1 MSEPKMDAKTAE
13 GSARHQP
20 RLEDD
25 PLVRG
30 LGRYAADVPLPG
42 QTQAYFVRSP
52 HAFADIRSIDTAAA
66 KAAPGVVGVLTA
78 ADMEGI
84 GNVSQH
90 PPLAGRGGQ
99 KLIVPHRPALA
110 GTTVRHVGE
119 PVAVVIAETLA
130 GAQDG
135 AELVTVEYEERTP
148 VVDLREAVGEGAAQV
163 WPEAPGN
170 IAVDW
175 PGPAAD
181 PEANAKE
188 VDRIIAA
195 AAHVARVAV
204 VHQRILVQSMEPRG
218 ATASYD
224 PANDSYFLRCCSQS
238 ARALRD
244 GLAPIL
250 GVPAQRLR
258 VVTEDVG
265 GAFGLKTGPYP
276 EYLAILVAAR
286 RLGRPVHWMSNR
298 AEAFLSDNH
307 ARDAFSEVELV
318 LDERGKFLAL
328 RVRHLGSMGAYIG
341 AVGANIQTVNLT
353 RCLPGMYDIARI
365 DISVRCVFTNTTPT
379 APYRG
384 AGRPEANF
392 ILERAIDE
400 AARVTGIDP
409 VKLRRRNFI
418 KPSALPYKTAV
429 GTTIDSGE
437 FASVL
442 DKALALADYDGFK
455 QRRRAAAKRGK
466 YRGIGISC
474 MLEHAGG
481 VPLEGASL
489 SFPDGEMLLLGL
501 NVQSTGQGHAT
512 VFNPL
517 LAERLGIKPE
527 QIAHRHGDS
536 AMEVAG
542 YASVGSRSAMTV
554 SHAMI
559 KTVEAMLAKGKAIA
573 AAVLE
578 TAESDIEYRD
588 GRFSVVGT
596 DRAISLFDLAARAK
610 EMKQRGEIAE
620 DLDTK
625 QSAETPL
632 TFPNGCHIAEVEI
645 DPATG
650 ALALA
655 GYAAVDDC
663 GRPLNPMII
672 EGQTHGAIAQGLGQA
687 MMEQALFDTS
697 GGQLVTGSFMDYAM
711 PRADDLPLF
720 KDAIHAVPAKTNP
733 LGVKGAGEAGTTA
746 AIAAVMNAVAD
757 AIPGGAGVHLD
768 MPATA
773 EKIWQACRQA
783 QQK

>member
-1 MSEPKMDAKTAE
+1 MDAKTVDRRAQ
-13 GSARHQP
+13 HQP

-30 LGRYAADVPLPG
+30 LGRYAADAPLTG
-42 QTQAYFVRSP
+42 QTYAYFVRSS

-66 KAAPGVVGVLTA
+66 KAVPGVLAVLTA

-84 GNVSQH
+84 GNISQH

-99 KLIVPHRPALA
+99 KLVIPHRPALA
-110 GTTVRHVGE
+110 GETVRHVGE
-119 PVAVVIAETLA
+119 AVAVVVAETLTA
-130 GAQDG
+130 AQDG
-135 AELVTVEYEERTP
+135 AEAVVVDYEERTP
-148 VVDLREAVGEGAAQV
+148 VVDLREAVRDGAPQI

-175 PGPAAD
+175 PGLAKD
-181 PEANAKE
+181 PDANAQE
-188 VDRIIAA
+188 VDRIIASA
-195 AAHVARVAV
+195 KHVARVSL

-224 PANDSYFLRCCSQS
+224 PADESYFLRCCSQS

-250 GVPAQRLR
+250 GVPNPRLR

-286 RLGRPVHWMSNR
+286 KIGRPVHWMSNR

-307 ARDAFSEVELV
+307 ARDAYSDVELA

-328 RVRHLGSMGAYIG
+328 RVRHLGSMGAFIG

-353 RCLPGMYDIARI
+353 RCLPGMYDIPMI
-365 DISVRCVFTNTTPT
+365 DIAVRCVFTNTTTT

-392 ILERAIDE
+392 ILERVIDE

-409 VKLRRRNFI
+409 IKLRRRNLI
-418 KPSALPYKTAV
+418 KSSAMPYKTAV

-437 FASVL
+437 FETVL
-442 DKALALADYDGFK
+442 DKALALADHDGFK
-455 QRRRAAAKRGK
+455 QRRREAAKRGK
-466 YRGIGISC
+466 YRGFGISC

-481 VPLEGASL
+481 FPLEGTAL
-489 SFPDGEMLLLGL
+489 SFPGGEHLVLGL

-512 VFNPL
+512 VFNPM

-527 QIAHRHGDS
+527 HIEHRHGDS
-536 AMEVAG
+536 AMEIAG

-554 SHAMI
+554 SHALI
-559 KTVEAMLAKGKAIA
+559 KTVEALLTKGKAIA
-573 AAVLE
+573 ANVLE
-578 TAESDIEYRD
+578 TAETDIEYRN
-588 GRFSVVGT
+588 GRFGVVGT
-596 DRAISLFDLAARAK
+596 DRSITLFDLAARAK
-610 EMKQRGEIAE
+610 EMKKRGEIPE

-625 QSAETPL
+625 VNAETPL

-645 DPATG
+645 DPKTG
-650 ALALA
+650 EMALVA
-655 GYAAVDDC
+655 YAAVDDC
-663 GRPLNPMII
+663 GRPLNTMIV
-672 EGQTHGAIAQGLGQA
+672 EGQTHGSIAQGLGQA
-687 MMEQALFDTS
+687 MLENAIYDSS

-711 PRADDLPLF
+711 PRASDMPAF
-720 KDAIHAVPAKTNP
+720 KDAIHSVPATTNP

-746 AIAAVMNAVAD
+746 AIAAVMNAIAD
-757 AIPGGAGVHLD
+757 AIPGGAGAHLD
-768 MPATA
+768 MPATP
-773 EKIWQACRQA
+773 EKLWHACQRAAQA
-783 QQK
+783 

>member
-1 MSEPKMDAKTAE
+1 MDSQTVERRAQ
-13 GSARHQP
+13 HPP
-20 RLEDD
+20 RLEDG
-25 PLVRG
+25 PLLRG
-30 LGRYAADVPLPG
+30 LGRYAADAPMAG
-42 QTQAYFVRSP
+42 QAQAYFVRSP
-52 HAFADIRSIDTAAA
+52 HAFADIRSIDTTAA
-66 KAAPGVVGVLTA
+66 KAVPGVLCVLTA

-84 GNVSQH
+84 GNLSQH

-110 GTTVRHVGE
+110 GKTVRHVGE
-119 PVAVVIAETLA
+119 ALAVVVAETLIA
-130 GAQDG
+130 AQDA
-135 AELVTVEYEERTP
+135 AELVAVDYQERAP
-148 VVDLREAVGEGAAQV
+148 AVDLREAIRDGAPQL
-163 WPEAPGN
+163 WSEAPGN

-175 PGPAAD
+175 PGLTAD
-181 PEANAKE
+181 PDANASE
-188 VDRIIAA
+188 VDRIIAS
-195 AAHVARVAV
+195 AAHVARVGV
-204 VHQRILVQSMEPRG
+204 VHQRIMVQSMEPRG
-218 ATASYD
+218 ATASYEGAD
-224 PANDSYFLRCCSQS
+224 DSYYLRCCSQS

-250 GVPAQRLR
+250 GVPNQRLR
-258 VVTEDVG
+258 VVTQDVG

-286 RLGRPVHWMSNR
+286 KIGRPVHWMSNR

-307 ARDAFSEVELV
+307 ARDAFSDVELA

-328 RVRHLGSMGAYIG
+328 RVRHLANMGAYIG
-341 AVGANIQTVNLT
+341 AIGANIQTVNLT
-353 RCLPGMYDIARI
+353 RCFPGMYDIPRI
-365 DISVRCVFTNTTPT
+365 DMGVRCVFTNTTPT

-392 ILERAIDE
+392 ILERVVDE

-409 VKLRRRNFI
+409 VKLRRRNLI
-418 KPSALPYKTAV
+418 KPSAMPYKTAV

-437 FASVL
+437 FATVL

-455 QRRRAAAKRGK
+455 QRRRAAAKGGK
-466 YRGIGISC
+466 YRGLGIAC

-481 VPLEGASL
+481 APLEGTAL
-489 SFPDGEMLLLGL
+489 SFPGGETLVLGL
-501 NVQSTGQGHAT
+501 NVQSTGQGHASA
-512 VFNPL
+512 FNPL
-517 LAERLGIKPE
+517 LAERLGIKVE
-527 QIAHRHGDS
+527 QIEHRHGDS

-554 SHAMI
+554 SHALI
-559 KTVEAMLAKGKAIA
+559 KTAEAMLAKGKTIA
-573 AAVLE
+573 ATVLE
-578 TAESDIEYRD
+578 AADTDIEYRD

-596 DRAISLFDLAARAK
+596 DRAISLFELAARAK
-610 EMKQRGEIAE
+610 EMKKRGEIAE

-625 QSAETPL
+625 TNAETPL

-655 GYAAVDDC
+655 AYSAVDDC
-663 GRPLNPMII
+663 GKALSAMIV
-672 EGQTHGAIAQGLGQA
+672 EGQTHGAIAQGVGQA
-687 MMEQALFDTS
+687 MMEAAVFDAS
-697 GGQLVTGSFMDYAM
+697 GGQLITGSFMDYAM
-711 PRADDLPLF
+711 PRADDLPVF

-746 AIAAVMNAVAD
+746 AISALMNAVAD
-757 AIPGGAGVHLD
+757 AIPGGAGAHLD

-773 EKIWQACRQA
+773 EKIWRACRQA
-783 QQK
+783 QRK

>member
-1 MSEPKMDAKTAE
+1 MDAKTVDRRAQ
-13 GSARHQP
+13 HQP

-30 LGRYAADVPLPG
+30 LGRYAADTPLTG
-42 QTQAYFVRSP
+42 QTYAYFVRSS

-66 KAAPGVVGVLTA
+66 KAVPGVLAVLTA

-84 GNVSQH
+84 GNISQH

-99 KLIVPHRPALA
+99 KLIIPHRPALA
-110 GTTVRHVGE
+110 GETVRHVGE
-119 PVAVVIAETLA
+119 AVAVVVAETLTA
-130 GAQDG
+130 AQDG
-135 AELVTVEYEERTP
+135 AEAVIVDYEERTP
-148 VVDLREAVGEGAAQV
+148 VVDLREAVREGAPQI

-175 PGPAAD
+175 PGLAKD
-181 PEANAKE
+181 PDANAQE
-188 VDRIIAA
+188 VDRIIASA
-195 AAHVARVAV
+195 KHVARVSL

-224 PANDSYFLRCCSQS
+224 PADESYFLRCCSQS

-250 GVPAQRLR
+250 GVPNPRLR

-286 RLGRPVHWMSNR
+286 KIGRPVHWMSNR

-307 ARDAFSEVELV
+307 ARDAYSDVELA

-328 RVRHLGSMGAYIG
+328 RVRHLGSMGAFIG

-353 RCLPGMYDIARI
+353 RCLPGMYDIPMI
-365 DISVRCVFTNTTPT
+365 DIAARCVFTNTTTT

-392 ILERAIDE
+392 ILERVIDE
-400 AARVTGIDP
+400 AARMTGIDP
-409 VKLRRRNFI
+409 IKLRRRNLI
-418 KPSALPYKTAV
+418 KSSAMPYKTAV

-437 FASVL
+437 FETVL
-442 DKALALADYDGFK
+442 DKALALADHDGFK
-455 QRRRAAAKRGK
+455 QRRREAAKRGK
-466 YRGIGISC
+466 YRGFGISC

-481 VPLEGASL
+481 FPLEGTAL
-489 SFPDGEMLLLGL
+489 SFPGGEHLVLGL

-512 VFNPL
+512 VFNPM

-527 QIAHRHGDS
+527 HIEHRHGDS
-536 AMEVAG
+536 AMEIAG

-554 SHAMI
+554 SHALI
-559 KTVEAMLAKGKAIA
+559 KTVEALLNKGKTIA
-573 AAVLE
+573 ATVLE
-578 TAESDIEYRD
+578 TAETDIEYRD
-588 GRFSVVGT
+588 GRFGVVGT
-596 DRAISLFDLAARAK
+596 DRSVTLFDLAARAK
-610 EMKQRGEIAE
+610 EMKKRGEIPE

-625 QSAETPL
+625 TNAETPL

-645 DPATG
+645 DPKTG
-650 ALALA
+650 EMALVA
-655 GYAAVDDC
+655 YAAVDDC
-663 GRPLNPMII
+663 GRPLNTMIV
-672 EGQTHGAIAQGLGQA
+672 EGQTHGSIAQGLGQA
-687 MMEQALFDTS
+687 MLENAIYDSS

-711 PRADDLPLF
+711 PRASDMPAF
-720 KDAIHAVPAKTNP
+720 KDAIHSVPATTNP

-746 AIAAVMNAVAD
+746 AIAAVMNAIAD
-757 AIPGGAGVHLD
+757 AIPGGAGAHLD
-768 MPATA
+768 MPATP
-773 EKIWQACRQA
+773 EKLWQACQRAAQA
-783 QQK
+783 

>member
-1 MSEPKMDAKTAE
+1 MDAKTVDRRAQ
-13 GSARHQP
+13 HQP

-30 LGRYAADVPLPG
+30 LGRYAADAPLTG
-42 QTQAYFVRSP
+42 QTYAYFVRSS
-52 HAFADIRSIDTAAA
+52 HAFADIRSIDTEAA
-66 KAAPGVVGVLTA
+66 KAVPGVLAVLTA

-84 GNVSQH
+84 GNISQH

-99 KLIVPHRPALA
+99 KLIIPHRPALA
-110 GTTVRHVGE
+110 GETVRHVGE
-119 PVAVVIAETLA
+119 AVAVVVAETLTA
-130 GAQDG
+130 AQDG
-135 AELVTVEYEERTP
+135 AEAVVVDYEERTP
-148 VVDLREAVGEGAAQV
+148 VVDLREAVRDGAPQI

-175 PGPAAD
+175 PGLAKD
-181 PEANAKE
+181 PDANAQE
-188 VDRIIAA
+188 VDRIIASA
-195 AAHVARVAV
+195 KHVARVSL

-224 PANDSYFLRCCSQS
+224 PADESYFLRCCSQS

-250 GVPAQRLR
+250 GVPNPRLR

-286 RLGRPVHWMSNR
+286 KIGRPVHWMSNR

-307 ARDAFSEVELV
+307 ARDAYSDVELA

-328 RVRHLGSMGAYIG
+328 RVRHLGSMGAFIG

-353 RCLPGMYDIARI
+353 RCLPGMYDIPMI
-365 DISVRCVFTNTTPT
+365 DIAVRCVFTNTTTT

-392 ILERAIDE
+392 ILERVIDE
-400 AARVTGIDP
+400 AARMTGIDP
-409 VKLRRRNFI
+409 IKLRRRNLI
-418 KPSALPYKTAV
+418 KSSAMPYKTAV

-437 FASVL
+437 FETVL
-442 DKALALADYDGFK
+442 DKALALADHDGFK
-455 QRRRAAAKRGK
+455 QRRREAAKRGK
-466 YRGIGISC
+466 YRGFGISC

-481 VPLEGASL
+481 FPLEGTAL
-489 SFPDGEMLLLGL
+489 SFPGGEHLVLGL

-512 VFNPL
+512 VFNPM

-527 QIAHRHGDS
+527 HIEHRHGDS
-536 AMEVAG
+536 AMEIAG

-554 SHAMI
+554 SHALI
-559 KTVEAMLAKGKAIA
+559 KTVEALLTKGKTIA
-573 AAVLE
+573 ANVLE
-578 TAESDIEYRD
+578 TAETDIEYRD
-588 GRFSVVGT
+588 GRFGVVGT
-596 DRAISLFDLAARAK
+596 DRSITLFDLAARAK
-610 EMKQRGEIAE
+610 EMKKRGEIPE

-625 QSAETPL
+625 TNAETPL

-645 DPATG
+645 DPKTG
-650 ALALA
+650 EMALVA
-655 GYAAVDDC
+655 YAAVDDC
-663 GRPLNPMII
+663 GRPLNTMIV
-672 EGQTHGAIAQGLGQA
+672 EGQTHGSIAQGLGQA
-687 MMEQALFDTS
+687 MLENAIYDSS

-711 PRADDLPLF
+711 PRASDMPAF
-720 KDAIHAVPAKTNP
+720 KDAIHSVPATTNP

-746 AIAAVMNAVAD
+746 AIAAVMNAIAD
-757 AIPGGAGVHLD
+757 AIPGGAGAHLD
-768 MPATA
+768 MPATP
-773 EKIWQACRQA
+773 EKLWQACQRAAQA
-783 QQK
+783 

>member
-1 MSEPKMDAKTAE
+1 MDSQTVERRAQP
-13 GSARHQP
+13 QP
-20 RLEDD
+20 RLEDG

-30 LGRYAADVPLPG
+30 LGRYAADAAMAG
-42 QTQAYFVRSP
+42 EAQAYFVRSP
-52 HAFADIRSIDTAAA
+52 HAFADIRSIDTTAA
-66 KAAPGVVGVLTA
+66 KAVPGVLCVLTA

-84 GNVSQH
+84 GNLSQH

-110 GTTVRHVGE
+110 GKTVRHVGE
-119 PVAVVIAETLA
+119 AVAVVVAKTLTA
-130 GAQDG
+130 AQD
-135 AELVTVEYEERTP
+135 ASELVAVDYQERTP
-148 VVDLREAVGEGAAQV
+148 AVDLREAIREGAPQL

-175 PGPAAD
+175 PGLAAD
-181 PEANAKE
+181 PNANASE
-188 VDRIIAA
+188 VDRIIAS

-204 VHQRILVQSMEPRG
+204 VNQRIMVQSMEPRG

-224 PANDSYFLRCCSQS
+224 STDDSYYLRCCSQS

-250 GVPAQRLR
+250 GVPNQRLR

-276 EYLAILVAAR
+276 EYLAILLAAR
-286 RLGRPVHWMSNR
+286 KIGRPVHWMSNR

-307 ARDAFSEVELV
+307 ARDAFSDVELA

-328 RVRHLGSMGAYIG
+328 RVRHLGNMGAYIG
-341 AVGANIQTVNLT
+341 AIGANIQTVNLT
-353 RCLPGMYDIARI
+353 RCFPGMYDIPRI
-365 DISVRCVFTNTTPT
+365 DMGVRCVFTNTTPT

-392 ILERAIDE
+392 MLERVVDE

-409 VKLRRRNFI
+409 VKLRRRNLI
-418 KPSALPYKTAV
+418 KPSAMPYKTAV

-437 FASVL
+437 FATVL
-442 DKALALADYDGFK
+442 DKALALADYDGFR

-466 YRGIGISC
+466 YRGLGIAC

-481 VPLEGASL
+481 APLEGTAL
-489 SFPDGEMLLLGL
+489 SFPGGETLVLGL
-501 NVQSTGQGHAT
+501 NVQSTGQGHASA
-512 VFNPL
+512 FNPL
-517 LAERLGIKPE
+517 LAERLGIKVE
-527 QIAHRHGDS
+527 RIEHRHGDS
-536 AMEVAG
+536 AMEIAG

-554 SHAMI
+554 SHALI
-559 KTVEAMLAKGKAIA
+559 KTAEAMLAKGKTIA
-573 AAVLE
+573 ATALE
-578 TAESDIEYRD
+578 AADSDIEYRD

-596 DRAISLFDLAARAK
+596 DRTISLFELAARAK
-610 EMKQRGEIAE
+610 EMKKRGEIAE

-625 QSAETPL
+625 TNAETPL

-650 ALALA
+650 ALALIA
-655 GYAAVDDC
+655 YIAVDDC
-663 GRPLNPMII
+663 GKALNAMIV
-672 EGQTHGAIAQGLGQA
+672 EGQTHGAIAQGVGQA
-687 MMEQALFDTS
+687 MMEQAVFDAS
-697 GGQLVTGSFMDYAM
+697 GGQLITGSFMDYAM
-711 PRADDLPLF
+711 PRADDLPVF

-746 AIAAVMNAVAD
+746 AISALMNAVAD
-757 AIPGGAGVHLD
+757 AIPGGGGAHLD

-773 EKIWQACRQA
+773 EKIWRACRQA
-783 QQK
+783 QGK

>member
-1 MSEPKMDAKTAE
+1 MDAKTVDRRAQ
-13 GSARHQP
+13 HQP

-30 LGRYAADVPLPG
+30 LGRYAADTPLTG
-42 QTQAYFVRSP
+42 QTYAYFVRSS

-66 KAAPGVVGVLTA
+66 KAVPGVLAVLTA

-84 GNVSQH
+84 GNISQH

-99 KLIVPHRPALA
+99 KLIIPHRPALA
-110 GTTVRHVGE
+110 GETVRHVGE
-119 PVAVVIAETLA
+119 AVAVVVAETLTA
-130 GAQDG
+130 AQDG
-135 AELVTVEYEERTP
+135 AEAVIVDYEERTP
-148 VVDLREAVGEGAAQV
+148 VVDLREAVREGAPQI

-175 PGPAAD
+175 PGLAKD
-181 PEANAKE
+181 PDANAQE
-188 VDRIIAA
+188 VDRIIASA
-195 AAHVARVAV
+195 KHVARVSL

-224 PANDSYFLRCCSQS
+224 PADESYFLRCCSQS

-250 GVPAQRLR
+250 GVPNPRLR

-286 RLGRPVHWMSNR
+286 KIGRPVHWMSNR

-307 ARDAFSEVELV
+307 ARDAYSDVELA

-328 RVRHLGSMGAYIG
+328 RVRHLGSMGAFIG

-353 RCLPGMYDIARI
+353 RCLPGMYDIPMI
-365 DISVRCVFTNTTPT
+365 DIAVRCVFTNTTTT

-392 ILERAIDE
+392 ILERVIDE
-400 AARVTGIDP
+400 AARMTGIDP
-409 VKLRRRNFI
+409 IKLRRRNLI
-418 KPSALPYKTAV
+418 KSSAMPYKTAV

-437 FASVL
+437 FETVL
-442 DKALALADYDGFK
+442 DKALALADHDGFK
-455 QRRRAAAKRGK
+455 QRRREAAKRGK
-466 YRGIGISC
+466 YRGFGISC

-481 VPLEGASL
+481 FPLEGTAL
-489 SFPDGEMLLLGL
+489 SFPGGEHLVLGL

-512 VFNPL
+512 VFNPM

-527 QIAHRHGDS
+527 HIEHRHGDS
-536 AMEVAG
+536 AMEIAG

-554 SHAMI
+554 SHALI
-559 KTVEAMLAKGKAIA
+559 KTVEALLNKGKTIA
-573 AAVLE
+573 ATVLE
-578 TAESDIEYRD
+578 TAETDIEYRD
-588 GRFSVVGT
+588 GRFGVVGT
-596 DRAISLFDLAARAK
+596 DRSVTLFDLAARAK
-610 EMKQRGEIAE
+610 EMKKRGEIPE

-625 QSAETPL
+625 TNAETPL

-645 DPATG
+645 DPKTG
-650 ALALA
+650 EMALVA
-655 GYAAVDDC
+655 YTAVDDC
-663 GRPLNPMII
+663 GRPLNTMIV
-672 EGQTHGAIAQGLGQA
+672 EGQTHGSIAQGLGQA
-687 MMEQALFDTS
+687 MLENAIYDSS

-711 PRADDLPLF
+711 PRASDMPAF
-720 KDAIHAVPAKTNP
+720 KDAIHSVPATTNP

-746 AIAAVMNAVAD
+746 AIAAVMNAIAD
-757 AIPGGAGVHLD
+757 AIPGGAGAHLN
-768 MPATA
+768 MPATP
-773 EKIWQACRQA
+773 EKLWQACQKAAQA
-783 QQK
+783 

>member
-1 MSEPKMDAKTAE
+1 MDSKTFESQA
-13 GSARHQP
+13 HDQP

-25 PLVRG
+25 ALVRG
-30 LGRYAADVPLPG
+30 LGRYAADVALTG
-42 QTQAYFVRSP
+42 QAYAYFVRSP
-52 HAFADIRSIDTAAA
+52 HAFADIRSIDSEAARA
-66 KAAPGVVGVLTA
+66 VPGVLAVLTA

-90 PPLAGRGGQ
+90 PPLVGRGGR

-119 PVAVVIAETLA
+119 PVAVVVADTITA
-130 GAQDG
+130 AQDA
-135 AELVTVEYEERTP
+135 AELVNIDYEERTP
-148 VVDLREAVGEGAAQV
+148 VVDLRDAVRDGAPQV

-175 PGPAAD
+175 LGLAAD
-181 PEANAKE
+181 PEANAQAVERAFASAK
-188 VDRIIAA
+188 
-195 AAHVARVAV
+195 HVARVAL
-204 VHQRILVQSMEPRG
+204 VHQRILVNSMEPRG

-224 PANDSYFLRCCSQS
+224 AANDSYYVRCCSQS

-250 GVPAQRLR
+250 AVPNQRLR

-286 RLGRPVHWMSNR
+286 KIGRPVHWMSNR

-307 ARDAFSEVELV
+307 ARDAYSDVELA

-328 RVRHLGSMGAYIG
+328 RVRHLGNMGAYIG

-353 RCLPGMYDIARI
+353 RCLPGMYDIPLI
-365 DISVRCVFTNTTPT
+365 DITSCCVFTNTTTT

-392 ILERAIDE
+392 ILERVIDE
-400 AARVTGIDP
+400 AARVSGIDP
-409 VKLRRRNFI
+409 VKLRRRNLI
-418 KPSALPYKTAV
+418 KSSQMPYKTAV

-437 FASVL
+437 FESVL

-455 QRRRAAAKRGK
+455 QRRREAAKRGK
-466 YRGIGISC
+466 YRGLGISC

-481 VPLEGASL
+481 FPLEGTAL
-489 SFPDGEMLLLGL
+489 SFPDGEKLVLGL

-517 LAERLGIKPE
+517 LAERLGIKLE
-527 QIAHRHGDS
+527 QIEHRHGDS
-536 AMEVAG
+536 AMEIAG

-554 SHAMI
+554 SHALI
-559 KTVEAMLAKGKAIA
+559 KTVEAMLTKAKTIA
-573 AAVLE
+573 ATVLE
-578 TAESDIEYRD
+578 TAEADIEYGA
-588 GRFSVVGT
+588 GRFRVVGT
-596 DRAISLFDLAARAK
+596 DRTISLFDLAARAK
-610 EMKQRGEIAE
+610 EMKQRGDIAE
-620 DLDTK
+620 DLDTNTN
-625 QSAETPL
+625 AETPL

-645 DPATG
+645 DPKTG
-650 ALALA
+650 ALALV
-655 GYAAVDDC
+655 GYAAIDDC
-663 GRPLNPMII
+663 GRALNTMIVA
-672 EGQTHGAIAQGLGQA
+672 GQTHGSIAQGLGQA
-687 MMEQALFDTS
+687 MMENAVFDNS

-711 PRADDLPLF
+711 PRADDMPLF
-720 KDAIHAVPAKTNP
+720 KDAIHSVPATTNP

-746 AIAAVMNAVAD
+746 AIAAVMNAIAD
-757 AIPGGAGVHLD
+757 AIPGGAGAHLD
-768 MPATA
+768 MPATP
-773 EKIWQACRQA
+773 EKLWQACRQVE
-783 QQK
+783 QK

>member
-1 MSEPKMDAKTAE
+1 MDAKTAD
-13 GSARHQP
+13 SRAQHQP

-30 LGRYAADVPLPG
+30 LGRYAADAPLTG
-42 QTQAYFVRSP
+42 QTYAYFVRSP
-52 HAFADIRSIDTAAA
+52 HAFADIRSIDADAA
-66 KAAPGVVGVLTA
+66 KAVPGVLAVLTA
-78 ADMEGI
+78 ADMDGI

-90 PPLAGRGGQ
+90 PPLVGRGGQ

-110 GTTVRHVGE
+110 GKTVRHVGE
-119 PVAVVIAETLA
+119 AVAVVVAETLTA
-130 GAQDG
+130 AQDG
-135 AELVTVEYEERTP
+135 AEAVIVDYEERTP
-148 VVDLREAVGEGAAQV
+148 VVDLREAVRDGAPQI

-170 IAVDW
+170 IAVNW
-175 PGPAAD
+175 PGLAKD
-181 PEANAKE
+181 PDANAQE
-188 VDRIIAA
+188 VDRIIASA
-195 AAHVARVAV
+195 KHVARVSL

-224 PANDSYFLRCCSQS
+224 PADESYFLRCCSQS

-250 GVPAQRLR
+250 GVPNPRLR

-286 RLGRPVHWMSNR
+286 KIGRPVHWMSNR

-307 ARDAFSEVELV
+307 ARDAYSDVELA

-328 RVRHLGSMGAYIG
+328 RVRHLGSMGAFIG

-353 RCLPGMYDIARI
+353 RCLPGMYDIPMI
-365 DISVRCVFTNTTPT
+365 DIAVRCVFTNTTTT

-392 ILERAIDE
+392 ILERVIDE
-400 AARVTGIDP
+400 AARMTGIDP
-409 VKLRRRNFI
+409 IKLRRRNLI
-418 KPSALPYKTAV
+418 KSSAMPYKTAV

-437 FASVL
+437 FETVL
-442 DKALALADYDGFK
+442 DKALALADHDGFK
-455 QRRRAAAKRGK
+455 QRRREAAKRGK
-466 YRGIGISC
+466 YRGFGISC

-481 VPLEGASL
+481 FPLEGTAL
-489 SFPDGEMLLLGL
+489 SFPGGEHLVLGL

-512 VFNPL
+512 VFNPM

-527 QIAHRHGDS
+527 HIEHRHGDS
-536 AMEVAG
+536 AMEIAG

-554 SHAMI
+554 SHALI
-559 KTVEAMLAKGKAIA
+559 KTVEALLNKGKTIA
-573 AAVLE
+573 ATVLE
-578 TAESDIEYRD
+578 TAETDIEYRD
-588 GRFSVVGT
+588 GRFGVVGT
-596 DRAISLFDLAARAK
+596 DRSVTLFDLAARAK
-610 EMKQRGEIAE
+610 EMKKRGDIPE

-625 QSAETPL
+625 TNAETPL

-645 DPATG
+645 DPKTG
-650 ALALA
+650 EMALVA
-655 GYAAVDDC
+655 YAAVDDC
-663 GRPLNPMII
+663 GRPLNTMIV
-672 EGQTHGAIAQGLGQA
+672 EGQTHGSIAQGLGQA
-687 MMEQALFDTS
+687 MLENAIYDSS

-711 PRADDLPLF
+711 PRASDMPAF
-720 KDAIHAVPAKTNP
+720 KDAIHSVPATTNP

-746 AIAAVMNAVAD
+746 AIAAVMNAIAD
-757 AIPGGAGVHLD
+757 AIPGGAGAHLD
-768 MPATA
+768 MPATP
-773 EKIWQACRQA
+773 EKLWQACQRAAQA
-783 QQK
+783 

>member
-1 MSEPKMDAKTAE
+1 MDAKTVDRRAQ
-13 GSARHQP
+13 HQP

-30 LGRYAADVPLPG
+30 LGRYAADAPLTG
-42 QTQAYFVRSP
+42 QTYAYFVRSP
-52 HAFADIRSIDTAAA
+52 HAFADIRSIDTEAA
-66 KAAPGVVGVLTA
+66 KAVPGVLAVLTA
-78 ADMEGI
+78 TDMEGI
-84 GNVSQH
+84 GNISQH

-99 KLIVPHRPALA
+99 KLIIPHRPALA
-110 GTTVRHVGE
+110 GETVRHVGE
-119 PVAVVIAETLA
+119 AVAVVVAETLTA
-130 GAQDG
+130 AQDG
-135 AELVTVEYEERTP
+135 AEAVVVDYEERTP
-148 VVDLREAVGEGAAQV
+148 VVDLREAVREGAPQV

-175 PGPAAD
+175 PGLAKD
-181 PEANAKE
+181 PDANAQE
-188 VDRIIAA
+188 VDRIIASA
-195 AAHVARVAV
+195 KHVARVSL

-224 PANDSYFLRCCSQS
+224 PADESYFLRCCSQS

-250 GVPAQRLR
+250 GVPNPRLR

-286 RLGRPVHWMSNR
+286 KIGRPVHWMSNR

-307 ARDAFSEVELV
+307 ARDAYSDVELA

-328 RVRHLGSMGAYIG
+328 RVRHLGSMGAFIG

-353 RCLPGMYDIARI
+353 RCLPGMYDIPMI
-365 DISVRCVFTNTTPT
+365 DIAVRCVFTNTTTT

-392 ILERAIDE
+392 ILERVIDE
-400 AARVTGIDP
+400 AARMTGIDP
-409 VKLRRRNFI
+409 IKLRRRNLI
-418 KPSALPYKTAV
+418 KSSAMPYKTAV

-437 FASVL
+437 FETVL
-442 DKALALADYDGFK
+442 DKALALADHDGFK
-455 QRRRAAAKRGK
+455 QRRREAAKRGK
-466 YRGIGISC
+466 YRGFGISC

-481 VPLEGASL
+481 FPLEGTAL
-489 SFPDGEMLLLGL
+489 SFPGGEHLVLGL

-512 VFNPL
+512 VFNPM

-527 QIAHRHGDS
+527 HIEHRHGDS
-536 AMEVAG
+536 AMEIAG

-554 SHAMI
+554 SHALI
-559 KTVEAMLAKGKAIA
+559 KTVEALLNKGKTIA
-573 AAVLE
+573 ATVLE
-578 TAESDIEYRD
+578 TAEADIEYRD
-588 GRFSVVGT
+588 GRFGVVGT
-596 DRAISLFDLAARAK
+596 DRSVTLFDLAARAK
-610 EMKQRGEIAE
+610 EMKKRGEIPE

-625 QSAETPL
+625 TNAETPL

-645 DPATG
+645 DPKTG
-650 ALALA
+650 EMALVA
-655 GYAAVDDC
+655 YAAVDDC
-663 GRPLNPMII
+663 GRPLNTMIV
-672 EGQTHGAIAQGLGQA
+672 EGQTHGSIAQGLGQA
-687 MMEQALFDTS
+687 MLENAIYDSS

-711 PRADDLPLF
+711 PRASDMPAF
-720 KDAIHAVPAKTNP
+720 KDAIHSVPATTNP

-746 AIAAVMNAVAD
+746 AIAAVMNAIAD
-757 AIPGGAGVHLD
+757 AIPGGAGAHLD
-768 MPATA
+768 MPATP
-773 EKIWQACRQA
+773 EKLWQACQKAAQA
-783 QQK
+783 

>member
-1 MSEPKMDAKTAE
+1 MDAKTVDRRAQ
-13 GSARHQP
+13 HQP

-30 LGRYAADVPLPG
+30 LGRYAADAPLTG
-42 QTQAYFVRSP
+42 QTYAYFVRSS
-52 HAFADIRSIDTAAA
+52 HAFADIRSIDTEAA
-66 KAAPGVVGVLTA
+66 KAVPGVLAVLTA

-84 GNVSQH
+84 GNISQH

-99 KLIVPHRPALA
+99 KLIIPHRPALA
-110 GTTVRHVGE
+110 GETVRHVGE
-119 PVAVVIAETLA
+119 AVAVVVAETLTA
-130 GAQDG
+130 AQDG
-135 AELVTVEYEERTP
+135 AEAVVVDYEERTP
-148 VVDLREAVGEGAAQV
+148 VVDLREAVRDGAPQI

-175 PGPAAD
+175 PGLAKD
-181 PEANAKE
+181 PDANAQE
-188 VDRIIAA
+188 VDRIIASA
-195 AAHVARVAV
+195 KHVARVSL

-224 PANDSYFLRCCSQS
+224 PADESYFLRCCSQS

-250 GVPAQRLR
+250 GVPNPRLR

-286 RLGRPVHWMSNR
+286 KIGRPVHWMSNR

-307 ARDAFSEVELV
+307 ARDAYSDVELA

-328 RVRHLGSMGAYIG
+328 RVRHLGSMGAFIG

-353 RCLPGMYDIARI
+353 RCLPGMYDIPMI
-365 DISVRCVFTNTTPT
+365 DIAVRCVFTNTTTT

-392 ILERAIDE
+392 ILERVIDE
-400 AARVTGIDP
+400 AARMTGIDP
-409 VKLRRRNFI
+409 IKLRRRNLI
-418 KPSALPYKTAV
+418 KSSAMPYKTAV

-437 FASVL
+437 FETVL
-442 DKALALADYDGFK
+442 DKALALADHDGFK
-455 QRRRAAAKRGK
+455 QRRREAAKRGK
-466 YRGIGISC
+466 YRGFGISC

-481 VPLEGASL
+481 FPLEGTAL
-489 SFPDGEMLLLGL
+489 SFPGGEHLVLGL

-512 VFNPL
+512 VFNPM

-527 QIAHRHGDS
+527 HIEHRHGDS
-536 AMEVAG
+536 AMEIAG

-554 SHAMI
+554 SHALI
-559 KTVEAMLAKGKAIA
+559 KTVEALLNKGKTIA
-573 AAVLE
+573 ATVLE
-578 TAESDIEYRD
+578 TAETDIEYRD
-588 GRFSVVGT
+588 GRFGVVGT
-596 DRAISLFDLAARAK
+596 DRSVTLFDLAARAK
-610 EMKQRGEIAE
+610 EMKKRGEIPE

-625 QSAETPL
+625 TNAETPL

-645 DPATG
+645 DPKTG
-650 ALALA
+650 EMALVA
-655 GYAAVDDC
+655 YAAVDDC
-663 GRPLNPMII
+663 GRPLNTMIV
-672 EGQTHGAIAQGLGQA
+672 EGQTHGSIAQGLGQA
-687 MMEQALFDTS
+687 MLENAIYDSS

-711 PRADDLPLF
+711 PRASDMPAF
-720 KDAIHAVPAKTNP
+720 KDAIHSVPATTNP

-746 AIAAVMNAVAD
+746 AIAAVMNAIAD
-757 AIPGGAGVHLD
+757 AIPGGAGAHLD
-768 MPATA
+768 MPATP
-773 EKIWQACRQA
+773 EKLWQACQRAAQA
-783 QQK
+783 

>member
-1 MSEPKMDAKTAE
+1 MDAKTVDRRAQ
-13 GSARHQP
+13 HQP

-30 LGRYAADVPLPG
+30 LGRYAADAPLTG
-42 QTQAYFVRSP
+42 QTYAYFVRSS
-52 HAFADIRSIDTAAA
+52 HAFADIRSIDTEAA
-66 KAAPGVVGVLTA
+66 KAVPGVLAVLTA

-84 GNVSQH
+84 GNISQH

-99 KLIVPHRPALA
+99 KLIIPHRPALA
-110 GTTVRHVGE
+110 GETVRHVGE
-119 PVAVVIAETLA
+119 AVAVVVAETLTA
-130 GAQDG
+130 AQDG
-135 AELVTVEYEERTP
+135 AEAVIVDYEERTP
-148 VVDLREAVGEGAAQV
+148 VVDLREAVRDGAPQI

-170 IAVDW
+170 IAVNW
-175 PGPAAD
+175 PGLAKD
-181 PEANAKE
+181 PDANAQE
-188 VDRIIAA
+188 VDRIIASA
-195 AAHVARVAV
+195 KHVARVSL

-224 PANDSYFLRCCSQS
+224 PADDSYFLRCCSQS

-250 GVPAQRLR
+250 GVPNPRLR

-286 RLGRPVHWMSNR
+286 KIGRPVHWMSNR

-307 ARDAFSEVELV
+307 ARDAYSDVELA

-328 RVRHLGSMGAYIG
+328 RVRHLGSMGAFIG

-353 RCLPGMYDIARI
+353 RCLPGMYDIPMI
-365 DISVRCVFTNTTPT
+365 DIAVRCVFTNTTTT

-392 ILERAIDE
+392 ILERVIDE
-400 AARVTGIDP
+400 AARMTGIDP
-409 VKLRRRNFI
+409 IKLRRRNLI
-418 KPSALPYKTAV
+418 KSSAMPYKTAV

-437 FASVL
+437 FETVL
-442 DKALALADYDGFK
+442 DKALALADHDGFK
-455 QRRRAAAKRGK
+455 QRRREAAKRGK
-466 YRGIGISC
+466 YRGFGISC

-481 VPLEGASL
+481 FPLEGTAL
-489 SFPDGEMLLLGL
+489 SFPGGEHLVLGL

-512 VFNPL
+512 VFNPM

-527 QIAHRHGDS
+527 HIEHRHGDS
-536 AMEVAG
+536 AMEIAG

-554 SHAMI
+554 SHALI
-559 KTVEAMLAKGKAIA
+559 KTVEALLNKGKTIA
-573 AAVLE
+573 ATVLE
-578 TAESDIEYRD
+578 TAETDIEYRD
-588 GRFSVVGT
+588 GRFGVVGT
-596 DRAISLFDLAARAK
+596 DRSVTLFDLAARAK
-610 EMKQRGEIAE
+610 EMKKRGEIPE

-625 QSAETPL
+625 TNAETPL

-645 DPATG
+645 DPKTG
-650 ALALA
+650 EMALVA
-655 GYAAVDDC
+655 YAAVDDC
-663 GRPLNPMII
+663 GRPLNTMIV
-672 EGQTHGAIAQGLGQA
+672 EGQTHGSIAQGLGQA
-687 MMEQALFDTS
+687 MLENAIYDSS

-711 PRADDLPLF
+711 PRASDMPAF
-720 KDAIHAVPAKTNP
+720 KDAIHSVPATTNP

-746 AIAAVMNAVAD
+746 AIAAVMNAIAD
-757 AIPGGAGVHLD
+757 AIPGGAGAHLD
-768 MPATA
+768 MPATP
-773 EKIWQACRQA
+773 EKLWQACQRAAQA
-783 QQK
+783 

>member
-1 MSEPKMDAKTAE
+1 MDAKTVDRRAQ
-13 GSARHQP
+13 HQP

-30 LGRYAADVPLPG
+30 LGRYAADAPLTG
-42 QTQAYFVRSP
+42 QTYAYFVRSP
-52 HAFADIRSIDTAAA
+52 HAFADIRSIDTEAA
-66 KAAPGVVGVLTA
+66 KAVPGVLAVLTA

-84 GNVSQH
+84 GNISQH

-99 KLIVPHRPALA
+99 KLIIPHRPALA
-110 GTTVRHVGE
+110 GETVRHVGE
-119 PVAVVIAETLA
+119 AVAVVVAETLTA
-130 GAQDG
+130 AQDG
-135 AELVTVEYEERTP
+135 AEAVIVDYEERTP
-148 VVDLREAVGEGAAQV
+148 VVDLREAVREGAPQV

-175 PGPAAD
+175 PGLAKD
-181 PEANAKE
+181 PDANAQE
-188 VDRIIAA
+188 VDRIIASA
-195 AAHVARVAV
+195 KHVARVSL

-224 PANDSYFLRCCSQS
+224 PADESYFLRCCSQS

-250 GVPAQRLR
+250 GVPNPRLR

-286 RLGRPVHWMSNR
+286 KIGRPVHWMSNR

-307 ARDAFSEVELV
+307 ARDAYSDVELA

-328 RVRHLGSMGAYIG
+328 RVRHLGSMGAFIG

-353 RCLPGMYDIARI
+353 RCLPGMYDIPMI
-365 DISVRCVFTNTTPT
+365 DIAVRCVFTNTTTT

-392 ILERAIDE
+392 ILERVIDE
-400 AARVTGIDP
+400 AARMTGIDP
-409 VKLRRRNFI
+409 IKLRRRNLI
-418 KPSALPYKTAV
+418 KSSAMPYKTAV

-437 FASVL
+437 FETVL
-442 DKALALADYDGFK
+442 DKALALADHDGFK
-455 QRRRAAAKRGK
+455 QRRREAAKRGK
-466 YRGIGISC
+466 YRGFGISC

-481 VPLEGASL
+481 FPLEGTAL
-489 SFPDGEMLLLGL
+489 SFPGGEHLVLGL

-512 VFNPL
+512 VFNPM

-527 QIAHRHGDS
+527 QIEHRHGDS
-536 AMEVAG
+536 AMEIAG

-554 SHAMI
+554 SHALI
-559 KTVEAMLAKGKAIA
+559 KTVEALLNKGKTIA
-573 AAVLE
+573 ATVLE
-578 TAESDIEYRD
+578 TAETDIEYRD
-588 GRFSVVGT
+588 GRFGVVGT
-596 DRAISLFDLAARAK
+596 DRSITLFDLAARAK
-610 EMKQRGEIAE
+610 EMKKRGEIPE

-625 QSAETPL
+625 TNAETPL

-645 DPATG
+645 DPKTG
-650 ALALA
+650 EMALVA
-655 GYAAVDDC
+655 YAAVDDC
-663 GRPLNPMII
+663 GRPLNTMIV
-672 EGQTHGAIAQGLGQA
+672 EGQTHGSIAQGLGQA
-687 MMEQALFDTS
+687 MLENAIYDSS

-711 PRADDLPLF
+711 PRASDMPAF
-720 KDAIHAVPAKTNP
+720 KDAIHSVPATTNP

-746 AIAAVMNAVAD
+746 AIAAVMNAIAD
-757 AIPGGAGVHLD
+757 AIPGGAGAHLD
-768 MPATA
+768 MPATP
-773 EKIWQACRQA
+773 EKLWQACQKAAQA
-783 QQK
+783 

>member
-1 MSEPKMDAKTAE
+1 MDSQTVERRAQ
-13 GSARHQP
+13 HQP
-20 RLEDD
+20 RLEDG

-30 LGRYAADVPLPG
+30 LGRYAADAPMAG
-42 QTQAYFVRSP
+42 QAQAYFVRSP
-52 HAFADIRSIDTAAA
+52 HAFADIRSIDTTAA
-66 KAAPGVVGVLTA
+66 KAVPEVLCVLTA
-78 ADMEGI
+78 ADMDGI
-84 GNVSQH
+84 GNLSQH

-110 GTTVRHVGE
+110 GETVRHLGE
-119 PVAVVIAETLA
+119 AVAVIVAETLIA
-130 GAQDG
+130 AQDA
-135 AELVTVEYEERTP
+135 AELVAVDYQERAP
-148 VVDLREAVGEGAAQV
+148 AVDLREAIRDGAPQL

-170 IAVDW
+170 VAVDW
-175 PGPAAD
+175 PGLAAD
-181 PEANAKE
+181 PDANASE
-188 VDRIIAA
+188 VDRIIASA
-195 AAHVARVAV
+195 ANVARVAV

-224 PANDSYFLRCCSQS
+224 SANDSYYLRCCSQS

-250 GVPAQRLR
+250 GVPNQRLR

-276 EYLAILVAAR
+276 EYLAILLAAR
-286 RLGRPVHWMSNR
+286 KIGRPVHWMSNR

-307 ARDAFSEVELV
+307 ARDAFSDVELA

-328 RVRHLGSMGAYIG
+328 RVRHLGNMGAYIG
-341 AVGANIQTVNLT
+341 AIGANIQTVNLT
-353 RCLPGMYDIARI
+353 RCFPGMYDIPRI
-365 DISVRCVFTNTTPT
+365 DMGVHCVFTNTTPT

-392 ILERAIDE
+392 ILERVVDE

-409 VKLRRRNFI
+409 VKLRRRNLI
-418 KPSALPYKTAV
+418 KPSAMPYKTAV

-437 FASVL
+437 FATVL

-455 QRRRAAAKRGK
+455 QRRRAAAKGGK
-466 YRGIGISC
+466 YRGLGIAC

-481 VPLEGASL
+481 APLEGTAL
-489 SFPDGEMLLLGL
+489 SFPGGEALVLGL

-512 VFNPL
+512 VFNPM

-527 QIAHRHGDS
+527 QIEHRHGDS
-536 AMEVAG
+536 AMEIAG

-554 SHAMI
+554 SHALI
-559 KTVEAMLAKGKAIA
+559 KTAEAMLAKGKTIA
-573 AAVLE
+573 ATVLE
-578 TAESDIEYRD
+578 AADTDIEYRD

-596 DRAISLFDLAARAK
+596 DRAISLFELAARAK
-610 EMKQRGEIAE
+610 DMKKRGEIVE

-625 QSAETPL
+625 TNAETPL

-650 ALALA
+650 ALALVA
-655 GYAAVDDC
+655 YSAVDDC
-663 GRPLNPMII
+663 GKPLSTMIV

-687 MMEQALFDTS
+687 MMEQAVFDAS
-697 GGQLVTGSFMDYAM
+697 GGQLITGSFMDYAM
-711 PRADDLPLF
+711 PRADDLPVF
-720 KDAIHAVPAKTNP
+720 NDAIHAVPAKTNP
-733 LGVKGAGEAGTTA
+733 LGVKGAGEGGTTA
-746 AIAAVMNAVAD
+746 AISAFMNAVAD
-757 AIPGGAGVHLD
+757 AIPGGAGAHLD

-773 EKIWQACRQA
+773 EKIWRACRQA
-783 QQK
+783 QGK

>member
-1 MSEPKMDAKTAE
+1 MDAKTAD
-13 GSARHQP
+13 SRAQHQP

-30 LGRYAADVPLPG
+30 LGRYAADAPLTG
-42 QTQAYFVRSP
+42 QTYAYFVRSP
-52 HAFADIRSIDTAAA
+52 HAFADIRSIDADAA
-66 KAAPGVVGVLTA
+66 KAVPGVLAVLTA
-78 ADMEGI
+78 ADMDGI

-90 PPLAGRGGQ
+90 PPLVGRGGQ

-110 GTTVRHVGE
+110 GKTVRHVGE
-119 PVAVVIAETLA
+119 AVAVVVAETLTA
-130 GAQDG
+130 AQDG
-135 AELVTVEYEERTP
+135 AEVVTVDYEERTP
-148 VVDLREAVGEGAAQV
+148 VVDLREAVREGAPQV

-175 PGPAAD
+175 PGLAPD

-188 VDRIIAA
+188 VDGIIAA
-195 AAHVARVAV
+195 AKHVARVALV
-204 VHQRILVQSMEPRG
+204 QQRILVQSMEPRG

-224 PANDSYFLRCCSQS
+224 PANESYFLRCCSQS

-250 GVPAQRLR
+250 GVPNQRLR

-286 RLGRPVHWMSNR
+286 KIGRPVHWMSNR

-307 ARDAFSEVELV
+307 ARDAYSDVELA

-328 RVRHLGSMGAYIG
+328 RIRHLGSMGAYIG
-341 AVGANIQTVNLT
+341 AVGANIQTVNLA
-353 RCLPGMYDIARI
+353 RCLPGMYDIPRI
-365 DISVRCVFTNTTPT
+365 DIAVRCVFTNTTTT

-392 ILERAIDE
+392 ILERVIDE

-409 VKLRRRNFI
+409 VKLRRRNLI
-418 KPSALPYKTAV
+418 KSSAMPYKTAV

-437 FASVL
+437 FETVL
-442 DKALALADYDGFK
+442 DKALALADHDGFK
-455 QRRRAAAKRGK
+455 QRRREAAKRGK
-466 YRGIGISC
+466 YRGLGISC

-481 VPLEGASL
+481 FPLEGTAL
-489 SFPDGEMLLLGL
+489 SFPGGETLVLGL

-512 VFNPL
+512 VFNPM

-527 QIAHRHGDS
+527 QVEHRHGDS
-536 AMEVAG
+536 AMEIAG

-554 SHAMI
+554 SHALI
-559 KTVEAMLAKGKAIA
+559 KTVEALLSKGKAIA
-573 AAVLE
+573 ANVLE
-578 TAESDIEYRD
+578 TAETDIEYRD
-588 GRFSVVGT
+588 GRFGVVGT
-596 DRAISLFDLAARAK
+596 DRSITLFDLAARAK
-610 EMKQRGEIAE
+610 EMKKRGEIPE

-625 QSAETPL
+625 TNAETPL

-645 DPATG
+645 DPKTG
-650 ALALA
+650 ELALVA
-655 GYAAVDDC
+655 YAAVDDC
-663 GRPLNPMII
+663 GRPLNTMIV
-672 EGQTHGAIAQGLGQA
+672 EGQTHGSIAQGLGQA
-687 MMEQALFDTS
+687 MMENAVFDGS

-711 PRADDLPLF
+711 PRADDMPAF
-720 KDAIHAVPAKTNP
+720 KDAIHAVPATTNP

-746 AIAAVMNAVAD
+746 AIAAVMNAIAD
-757 AIPGGAGVHLD
+757 AIPGGAGAHLD
-768 MPATA
+768 MPATPEKLWLACQKA
-773 EKIWQACRQA
+773 ERQ
-783 QQK
+783 